1 MLSDENLEKFFSK
14 IDAAEF
20 GISAG
25 SKLALKNPKLAGSAR
40 DGSGD
45 KPLKLQGGA
54 EFRGGHPYFSGAQQ
68 AEILKFNAEP
78 PFDAEQVRPDTE
90 QAHLK
95 FNVRPSQSEPGV
107 RQALAFDAHPSQAQ
121 FDGEQAQAKIQNF
134 MRDLLQNY
142 VLCVSGAEFA
152 FAEIEAYFTG
162 ADRNTYKRAS
172 RAGEIFFHNF
182 GFDISFRSVPQSGG
196 GILVRSLRV
205 LSGAELLAG
214 GLPGFAGRLSGSE
227 GDLSG
232 SVGSG
237 LLGSAVATLVKNG
250 DFIAGPRKCM
260 GKILNLQTRNLN
272 FSLKYA
278 PQIAHAAGFS
288 NRIRR
293 GEIVNE
299 ANLDANTPNGA
310 AGVAAAA
317 RLANEPRR
325 LTSEEFEAYLSAG
338 CAATK
343 TYKKSL
349 QRYEG

>member
-1 MLSDENLEKFFSK
+1 MLGDENLEKFFSK

-25 SKLALKNPKLAGSAR
+25 SKLASKNHKLAGSAR
-40 DGSGD
+40 DRNKD
-45 KPLKLQGGA
+45 KPLKSQDDV
-54 EFRGGHPYFSGAQQ
+54 EFCGEQPYFSDAQQ

-78 PFDAEQVRPDTE
+78 PFGAER
-90 QAHLK
+90 
-95 FNVRPSQSEPGV
+95 
-107 RQALAFDAHPSQAQ
+107 
-121 FDGEQAQAKIQNF
+121 AQAKIENF

-162 ADRNTYKRAS
+162 ADRNTYKRIS

-196 GILVRSLRV
+196 GILVRSLRI

-214 GLPGFAGRLSGSE
+214 GLPDSTGCLPGLA
-227 GDLSG
+227 GDLHSLTDSG
-232 SVGSG
+232 P
-237 LLGSAVATLVKNG
+237 LGSAALLIQNG

-260 GKILNLQTRNLN
+260 GKILNLQTQNLS

-299 ANLDANTPNGA
+299 ANLDANMPSGA
-310 AGVAAAA
+310 AK
-317 RLANEPRR
+317 LANEPRR

-338 CAATK
+338 CAAAK

-349 QRYEG
+349 QRYES

>member
-1 MLSDENLEKFFSK
+1 MLGDENLEKFFSK

-25 SKLALKNPKLAGSAR
+25 SKLASKNPKLAGSAR
-40 DGSGD
+40 DGNKD
-45 KPLKLQGGA
+45 KPLKSQGDA
-54 EFRGGHPYFSGAQQ
+54 EFCGVQPYSSGVQQ
-68 AEILKFNAEP
+68 AEILKF
-78 PFDAEQVRPDTE
+78 DAERARLDAE

-95 FNVRPSQSEPGV
+95 FNVRPSQAGPG
-107 RQALAFDAHPSQAQ
+107 AHSPQAQ
-121 FDGEQAQAKIQNF
+121 FDAERAQAKIQNF
-134 MRDLLQNY
+134 MRDLLQDY

-162 ADRNTYKRAS
+162 ADRNTYKRTS

-182 GFDISFRSVPQSGG
+182 GFDISFRSISQSGG

-205 LSGAELLAG
+205 LSGAELLASGLPSLAG
-214 GLPGFAGRLSGSE
+214 GLHGLAE
-227 GDLSG
+227 
-232 SVGSG
+232 SG
-237 LLGSAVATLVKNG
+237 LLGSAAAPLIQNG

-260 GKILNLQTRNLN
+260 GKILNLQTQNLN
-272 FSLKYA
+272 FSLKRM
-278 PQIAHAAGFS
+278 PQIARAASFN

-299 ANLDANTPNGA
+299 TNLDANMPSGA
-310 AGVAAAA
+310 AGAAK
-317 RLANEPRR
+317 LANEPRR

-338 CAATK
+338 CAAAK

>member
-1 MLSDENLEKFFSK
+1 MLGDENLEKFFSK

-25 SKLALKNPKLAGSAR
+25 SKLVSKNPKLAGSAR
-40 DGSGD
+40 DRNKD
-45 KPLKLQGGA
+45 KPLKSQGSA
-54 EFRGGHPYFSGAQQ
+54 EFCGEQPYFSGAQQ
-68 AEILKFNAEP
+68 DEILKFNAKP
-78 PFDAEQVRPDTE
+78 PQAPFDAER
-90 QAHLK
+90 
-95 FNVRPSQSEPGV
+95 
-107 RQALAFDAHPSQAQ
+107 
-121 FDGEQAQAKIQNF
+121 AQAKIQNF
-134 MRDLLQNY
+134 MRDLLQNNI
-142 VLCVSGAEFA
+142 LCVSGAEFA

-162 ADRNTYKRAS
+162 ADRNTYKRTS

-205 LSGAELLAG
+205 ISGAELLAG
-214 GLPGFAGRLSGSE
+214 GLPGFAGRLPGSE

-232 SVGSG
+232 SADSG
-237 LLGSAVATLVKNG
+237 PLGSAVVTLIQNG

-260 GKILNLQTRNLN
+260 GKILNLQTRNLS
-272 FSLKYA
+272 FSLKHA
-278 PQIAHAAGFS
+278 PKIARAAGFS

-299 ANLDANTPNGA
+299 ANLDANTPSGA
-310 AGVAAAA
+310 TK
-317 RLANEPRR
+317 LANEPRR

-338 CAATK
+338 CAAAK

>member
-1 MLSDENLEKFFSK
+1 MLGDENLEKFFSK

-25 SKLALKNPKLAGSAR
+25 SKLASKNHKLAGSAR
-40 DGSGD
+40 DWSDGEL
-45 KPLKLQGGA
+45 LKSKNGA
-54 EFRGGHPYFSGAQQ
+54 EFCGKQAYSSGAQQ

-78 PFDAEQVRPDTE
+78 LFDAEQVRLDTE

-95 FNVRPSQSEPGV
+95 FNVRPSQSESGV

-121 FDGEQAQAKIQNF
+121 FDGEQAQAKIENF

-205 LSGAELLAG
+205 ISGAELLAG
-214 GLPGFAGRLSGSE
+214 GLPDSTGCLPGSAGGLHGLADSGQ
-227 GDLSG
+227 
-232 SVGSG
+232 
-237 LLGSAVATLVKNG
+237 LGSAIATLIQNG

-260 GKILNLQTRNLN
+260 GKILNLQTRNLS

-288 NRIRR
+288 NRIRQ
-293 GEIVNE
+293 GEIINE
-299 ANLDANTPNGA
+299 ANLDANTPSGA
-310 AGVAAAA
+310 AGAAK
-317 RLANEPRR
+317 LANEPRR
-325 LTSEEFEAYLSAG
+325 LTSEEFEVYLSTG
-338 CAATK
+338 CAAAK
-343 TYKKSL
+343 KYKKSL
-349 QRYEG
+349 QRYES

>member
-1 MLSDENLEKFFSK
+1 MLGDENLEKFFSK

-25 SKLALKNPKLAGSAR
+25 SKLASKNHKLAGSAR
-40 DGSGD
+40 DGSDGEL
-45 KPLKLQGGA
+45 LKSKNGA
-54 EFRGGHPYFSGAQQ
+54 EFCGKQSYSSGAQQ

-78 PFDAEQVRPDTE
+78 LFNAEK
-90 QAHLK
+90 AHLK

-107 RQALAFDAHPSQAQ
+107 RQALAFGDEPPQAQ
-121 FDGEQAQAKIQNF
+121 FNAERAQAKIENF

-162 ADRNTYKRAS
+162 ADRNTYKRTS

-214 GLPGFAGRLSGSE
+214 S
-227 GDLSG
+227 
-232 SVGSG
+232 
-237 LLGSAVATLVKNG
+237 LLGSTGDLHGLAESDSLGHAAPLIQNG

-272 FSLKYA
+272 FSLRRA

-299 ANLDANTPNGA
+299 ANLDANTPSGA
-310 AGVAAAA
+310 AK
-317 RLANEPRR
+317 LANEPRR

-338 CAATK
+338 CAAAK

>member
-1 MLSDENLEKFFSK
+1 MLGDENLEKFFSK

-20 GISAG
+20 GISAD
-25 SKLALKNPKLAGSAR
+25 SKLASKNSKLVGSAR
-40 DGSGD
+40 GGSGD
-45 KPLKLQGGA
+45 KPLKSQDGA
-54 EFRGGHPYFSGAQQ
+54 EFCDGQSYSNGAQQ

-78 PFDAEQVRPDTE
+78 PFDAEQVRLDTE

-107 RQALAFDAHPSQAQ
+107 RQELAFDAHPSQSQ
-121 FDGEQAQAKIQNF
+121 FDGEQAQAKIENF

-142 VLCVSGAEFA
+142 ALCVSGAEFA

-205 LSGAELLAG
+205 ISGAELLAG
-214 GLPGFAGRLSGSE
+214 GLPDSTGCLPGSAGSLHGLADSGQ
-227 GDLSG
+227 
-232 SVGSG
+232 
-237 LLGSAVATLVKNG
+237 LGSAIATLIQNG

-260 GKILNLQTRNLN
+260 GKILNLQTRNLS

-278 PQIAHAAGFS
+278 PKIAHAAGFS

-299 ANLDANTPNGA
+299 ANLDANMPSGA
-310 AGVAAAA
+310 AGAAK
-317 RLANEPRR
+317 LANEPRR
-325 LTSEEFEAYLSAG
+325 LTSEEFEVYLSAG
-338 CAATK
+338 CAAAK

-349 QRYEG
+349 QRYED

>member
-1 MLSDENLEKFFSK
+1 MLGDENLEKFFSK

-20 GISAG
+20 GISVG
-25 SKLALKNPKLAGSAR
+25 SKLASKNHKLAGSAR
-40 DGSGD
+40 DGSDD
-45 KPLKLQGGA
+45 KPLKLQGGM
-54 EFRGGHPYFSGAQQ
+54 EFCGGQSYFSDAQQ
-68 AEILKFNAEP
+68 AEILKFNAKP
-78 PFDAEQVRPDTE
+78 LFNAEKVRLDTE

-95 FNVRPSQSEPGV
+95 FNVRPSQAGLSAHPP
-107 RQALAFDAHPSQAQ
+107 QTPFDA
-121 FDGEQAQAKIQNF
+121 ERAQAKIENF

-162 ADRNTYKRAS
+162 ADRNTYKRTS

-196 GILVRSLRV
+196 GILVRSLRI

-214 GLPGFAGRLSGSE
+214 GLPDSTGCLPGLAESGQ
-227 GDLSG
+227 
-232 SVGSG
+232 
-237 LLGSAVATLVKNG
+237 LGSAAPLIQNG

-260 GKILNLQTRNLN
+260 GKILNLQTQNLS

-278 PQIAHAAGFS
+278 PQIAYAAGFS

-299 ANLDANTPNGA
+299 ANLDANTPSGA
-310 AGVAAAA
+310 TK
-317 RLANEPRR
+317 LANEPRR

-338 CAATK
+338 CAAAK

-349 QRYEG
+349 QRYES

>member
-1 MLSDENLEKFFSK
+1 MLGDKNLEKFFSK

-20 GISAG
+20 GISVG
-25 SKLALKNPKLAGSAR
+25 SKLASKNPKLAGSTR

-45 KPLKLQGGA
+45 KPLKSQGGA
-54 EFRGGHPYFSGAQQ
+54 EFCGGQSYFSGAQQ
-68 AEILKFNAEP
+68 DEILKFNAEP
-78 PFDAEQVRPDTE
+78 PFDVEKAFLDTE
-90 QAHLK
+90 QAHLE
-95 FNVRPSQSEPGV
+95 FNVRPLQLEPSV
-107 RQALAFDAHPSQAQ
+107 RQALVFGAELPQAQ
-121 FDGEQAQAKIQNF
+121 FDAERAQAKIENF

-162 ADRNTYKRAS
+162 ADRNTYKRTS

-214 GLPGFAGRLSGSE
+214 GLPDSAGGLHGLADSGP
-227 GDLSG
+227 L
-232 SVGSG
+232 GSG
-237 LLGSAVATLVKNG
+237 VATLIQNG

-260 GKILNLQTRNLN
+260 GKILNLQTQNLS

-278 PQIAHAAGFS
+278 PKIARAAGFS

-310 AGVAAAA
+310 AGATKLV
-317 RLANEPRR
+317 NEPRR
-325 LTSEEFEAYLSAG
+325 LTSEEFEAYLSAD
-338 CAATK
+338 CAAAK

-349 QRYEG
+349 QRYES

>member
-1 MLSDENLEKFFSK
+1 MLGDENLEKFFSK

-25 SKLALKNPKLAGSAR
+25 SKLASKNPKLAESTR

-45 KPLKLQGGA
+45 KPLKSQGDA
-54 EFRGGHPYFSGAQQ
+54 EFRGGQPYSNGAQQ
-68 AEILKFNAEP
+68 AKILKFNTEP
-78 PFDAEQVRPDTE
+78 PFDAEQARLDTE
-90 QAHLK
+90 QAYLK
-95 FNVRPSQSEPGV
+95 FNVRPSQAGLSV
-107 RQALAFDAHPSQAQ
+107 HPPQAQ
-121 FDGEQAQAKIQNF
+121 FDAERAQAKIQNF

-214 GLPGFAGRLSGSE
+214 GLPVLAGCLPGSAGGLHGLAESGSF
-227 GDLSG
+227 
-232 SVGSG
+232 
-237 LLGSAVATLVKNG
+237 GSAAPLIQNG

-260 GKILNLQTRNLN
+260 GKILNLQTQNLN
-272 FSLKYA
+272 FSLKRM
-278 PQIAHAAGFS
+278 PQIARAASFS

-299 ANLDANTPNGA
+299 TNLDANTPSGA
-310 AGVAAAA
+310 AGATK
-317 RLANEPRR
+317 LANEPRR
-325 LTSEEFEAYLSAG
+325 LTSEEFEAYLSVG
-338 CAATK
+338 YTAAK

-349 QRYEG
+349 QRYGG

>member
-1 MLSDENLEKFFSK
+1 MLGDENLEKFFSK

-25 SKLALKNPKLAGSAR
+25 SKLASKNHKLAGSAR
-40 DGSGD
+40 DGSDGEL
-45 KPLKLQGGA
+45 LKSKNGA
-54 EFRGGHPYFSGAQQ
+54 KFCGKQAYFSGAQQ

-78 PFDAEQVRPDTE
+78 LFNAE

-95 FNVRPSQSEPGV
+95 FNVRPSQAGLS
-107 RQALAFDAHPSQAQ
+107 AHPPQAQ
-121 FDGEQAQAKIQNF
+121 FDAERAQTKIENF

-162 ADRNTYKRAS
+162 ADRNTYKRTS

-196 GILVRSLRV
+196 GILVRSLRI
-205 LSGAELLAG
+205 LGGAELLAG
-214 GLPGFAGRLSGSE
+214 GLPGTASRLSGSE

-232 SVGSG
+232 STGSG
-237 LLGSAVATLVKNG
+237 PLSPVVATLVKNG
-250 DFIAGPRKCM
+250 DFITGPRKCM

-272 FSLKYA
+272 FSLRRA

-299 ANLDANTPNGA
+299 ANFGTSASCATGT
-310 AGVAAAA
+310 AAAA

-325 LTSEEFEAYLSAG
+325 LTSEEFETYLSAG
-338 CAATK
+338 CAAAK

-349 QRYEG
+349 QRYGG

>member
-1 MLSDENLEKFFSK
+1 MKV
-14 IDAAEF
+14 
-20 GISAG
+20 
-25 SKLALKNPKLAGSAR
+25 
-40 DGSGD
+40 
-45 KPLKLQGGA
+45 GGQS
-54 EFRGGHPYFSGAQQ
+54 YFSDAQQ

-78 PFDAEQVRPDTE
+78 LFDAEKARLDTE

-95 FNVRPSQSEPGV
+95 FNVRPSQVG
-107 RQALAFDAHPSQAQ
+107 AGAHPLQAQ
-121 FDGEQAQAKIQNF
+121 FDAERAQAKIENF
-134 MRDLLQNY
+134 MRDLLQNNI
-142 VLCVSGAEFA
+142 LCVSGAEFA

-162 ADRNTYKRAS
+162 ADRNTYKRIS

-196 GILVRSLRV
+196 GILVRSLRI
-205 LSGAELLAG
+205 LGGAELLAG
-214 GLPGFAGRLSGSE
+214 GLPGTASRLSGSE

-232 SVGSG
+232 STGSG
-237 LLGSAVATLVKNG
+237 PLSPVVATLVKNG
-250 DFIAGPRKCM
+250 DFITGPRKCM

-272 FSLKYA
+272 FSLRRA

-299 ANLDANTPNGA
+299 ANFGTSASCATGT
-310 AGVAAAA
+310 AAAA

-338 CAATK
+338 CAAAK

-349 QRYEG
+349 QRYGG

>member
-1 MLSDENLEKFFSK
+1 MLGDENLEKFFSK
-14 IDAAEF
+14 IDAAKF

-25 SKLALKNPKLAGSAR
+25 SKLASKNHKLAGSAR
-40 DGSGD
+40 NGSDGEL
-45 KPLKLQGGA
+45 LKSKNGA
-54 EFRGGHPYFSGAQQ
+54 EFCGEQAYFSGAQQ
-68 AEILKFNAEP
+68 AEILKFNAE
-78 PFDAEQVRPDTE
+78 

-95 FNVRPSQSEPGV
+95 FNVRPSQAG
-107 RQALAFDAHPSQAQ
+107 LGAHPPQAQ
-121 FDGEQAQAKIQNF
+121 FDTERAQTKIENF

-162 ADRNTYKRAS
+162 ADRNTYKRTS

-182 GFDISFRSVPQSGG
+182 GFDISFRSAPQSGG
-196 GILVRSLRV
+196 GILVRSLRI

-214 GLPGFAGRLSGSE
+214 GLPGTASRLTGSE

-232 SVGSG
+232 SADGP
-237 LLGSAVATLVKNG
+237 LGSAVATLVKNG

-260 GKILNLQTRNLN
+260 GKILNLQTQNLN
-272 FSLKYA
+272 FSLKRV
-278 PQIAHAAGFS
+278 PQITHAAGFS

-299 ANLDANTPNGA
+299 ANFGTSASCATST
-310 AGVAAAA
+310 AAAA

-338 CAATK
+338 CAAAK

-349 QRYEG
+349 QRYES

>member
-1 MLSDENLEKFFSK
+1 
-14 IDAAEF
+14 
-20 GISAG
+20 
-25 SKLALKNPKLAGSAR
+25 
-40 DGSGD
+40 
-45 KPLKLQGGA
+45 
-54 EFRGGHPYFSGAQQ
+54 
-68 AEILKFNAEP
+68 
-78 PFDAEQVRPDTE
+78 
-90 QAHLK
+90 
-95 FNVRPSQSEPGV
+95 
-107 RQALAFDAHPSQAQ
+107 
-121 FDGEQAQAKIQNF
+121 

-162 ADRNTYKRAS
+162 ADRNTYKRTS

-232 SVGSG
+232 SAGNG
-237 LLGSAVATLVKNG
+237 PLGSTVATLIQNG

-260 GKILNLQTRNLN
+260 GKILNLQTQNLN
-272 FSLKYA
+272 FSLKRA

-299 ANLDANTPNGA
+299 ANLDANMPSGA
-310 AGVAAAA
+310 AGAAK
-317 RLANEPRR
+317 LANEPRR
-325 LTSEEFEAYLSAG
+325 LTSEEFEAYLSVG
-338 CAATK
+338 CAAAK

-349 QRYEG
+349 QRYGG

>member
-1 MLSDENLEKFFSK
+1 MLGDENLEKFFSK

-25 SKLALKNPKLAGSAR
+25 SKLVSKNPKLAGSAR
-40 DGSGD
+40 DRNKD
-45 KPLKLQGGA
+45 KPLKSQGGA
-54 EFRGGHPYFSGAQQ
+54 EFCGEQAHSSGAQQ
-68 AEILKFNAEP
+68 TEILKFNAEL
-78 PFDAEQVRPDTE
+78 PFDAEQVRLDTE

-95 FNVRPSQSEPGV
+95 FNVRPSQAGLS
-107 RQALAFDAHPSQAQ
+107 AHPPQAQ
-121 FDGEQAQAKIQNF
+121 FDAERAQAKIQNF

-162 ADRNTYKRAS
+162 ADRNTYKRIS

-214 GLPGFAGRLSGSE
+214 GL
-227 GDLSG
+227 
-232 SVGSG
+232 SG
-237 LLGSAVATLVKNG
+237 LTGYLLGSAGGLHGLAESGQLGSAVATLIQNG

-260 GKILNLQTRNLN
+260 GKILNLQTRNLS
-272 FSLKYA
+272 FSLKRV
-278 PQIAHAAGFS
+278 PQITHAAGFS

-293 GEIVNE
+293 GEIANEVNFGTS
-299 ANLDANTPNGA
+299 ASCATGT
-310 AGVAAAA
+310 AAAA

-325 LTSEEFEAYLSAG
+325 LTSEEFEVYLSVG
-338 CAATK
+338 CAAAK

>member
-1 MLSDENLEKFFSK
+1 MLGDENLEKFFSK
-14 IDAAEF
+14 IDAAGF

-25 SKLALKNPKLAGSAR
+25 LKLASKNHKLAGSVR
-40 DGSGD
+40 DGSDGEL
-45 KPLKLQGGA
+45 LKSKNSA
-54 EFRGGHPYFSGAQQ
+54 EFCGKQAYPSGAQQ
-68 AEILKFNAEP
+68 AEILKFNAE
-78 PFDAEQVRPDTE
+78 

-95 FNVRPSQSEPGV
+95 FNVRPSQAG
-107 RQALAFDAHPSQAQ
+107 LGAHPPQTPFNAERAQ
-121 FDGEQAQAKIQNF
+121 TKIENF

-162 ADRNTYKRAS
+162 ADRNTYKRTS

-196 GILVRSLRV
+196 GILVRSLRI
-205 LSGAELLAG
+205 LGGAELLAG
-214 GLPGFAGRLSGSE
+214 GLPGTASRLSDSE

-232 SVGSG
+232 SAGSG
-237 LLGSAVATLVKNG
+237 PLGSAVATLVKNG

-260 GKILNLQTRNLN
+260 GKILNLQTRNLS
-272 FSLKYA
+272 FSLRRA

-299 ANLDANTPNGA
+299 ANFGTSAICATGT
-310 AGVAAAA
+310 AAAA

-325 LTSEEFEAYLSAG
+325 LTSEEFEAYLSTG
-338 CAATK
+338 CATAK

-349 QRYEG
+349 QRYGG

>member
-1 MLSDENLEKFFSK
+1 MLGDENLEKFFSK

-25 SKLALKNPKLAGSAR
+25 LKLASKNHKLAGSAR
-40 DGSGD
+40 DGGD
-45 KPLKLQGGA
+45 GELLKSKNGA
-54 EFRGGHPYFSGAQQ
+54 KFRGKQAYFSGAQQ
-68 AEILKFNAEP
+68 AEILKFNTEP
-78 PFDAEQVRPDTE
+78 LFDAEK
-90 QAHLK
+90 AHLK

-107 RQALAFDAHPSQAQ
+107 RQALAFGAHPSQAQ
-121 FDGEQAQAKIQNF
+121 FDGEQAQAKIENF

-142 VLCVSGAEFA
+142 VLCISGAEFA

-162 ADRNTYKRAS
+162 ADRNTYKRTS

-214 GLPGFAGRLSGSE
+214 GLPDSTGCLPGSAESGQ
-227 GDLSG
+227 
-232 SVGSG
+232 
-237 LLGSAVATLVKNG
+237 LGSAVAPLIQNG

-272 FSLKYA
+272 FSLKRVS
-278 PQIAHAAGFS
+278 QIARAAGFS

-299 ANLDANTPNGA
+299 ANLDANMPSGA
-310 AGVAAAA
+310 AK
-317 RLANEPRR
+317 LANEPRR

-338 CAATK
+338 YAAAK

>member
-1 MLSDENLEKFFSK
+1 MLGDENLEKFFSK

-25 SKLALKNPKLAGSAR
+25 SKLASKNPKLAGSAR
-40 DGSGD
+40 DGNKD
-45 KPLKLQGGA
+45 KPLKSQGGA
-54 EFRGGHPYFSGAQQ
+54 EFGGEQPYFSGAQQ
-68 AEILKFNAEP
+68 DEILKFNAKP
-78 PFDAEQVRPDTE
+78 PFDAEQVRLDTE

-95 FNVRPSQSEPGV
+95 FNVRPSQAG
-107 RQALAFDAHPSQAQ
+107 LDAHPPQAQ
-121 FDGEQAQAKIQNF
+121 FDAERAQAKIENF
-134 MRDLLQNY
+134 MRDLLQNH

-162 ADRNTYKRAS
+162 ADRNTYKRTS

-214 GLPGFAGRLSGSE
+214 GLPDSTGCLPGSAESGP
-227 GDLSG
+227 
-232 SVGSG
+232 
-237 LLGSAVATLVKNG
+237 LGSAIATLIQNG

-260 GKILNLQTRNLN
+260 GKILNLQTRNLK

-278 PQIAHAAGFS
+278 PKIARAAGFS

-293 GEIVNE
+293 GEIANE
-299 ANLDANTPNGA
+299 VNLDANMPSGA
-310 AGVAAAA
+310 AK
-317 RLANEPRR
+317 LANEPRR

-338 CAATK
+338 YTAAK

-349 QRYEG
+349 QRYES

>member
-1 MLSDENLEKFFSK
+1 MLGDENLEKFFSK

-25 SKLALKNPKLAGSAR
+25 SKLASKNPNIAGSAR
-40 DGSGD
+40 NRSGD
-45 KPLKLQGGA
+45 KPLKSQGGV
-54 EFRGGHPYFSGAQQ
+54 EFCGGQSYFSDAQQ

-78 PFDAEQVRPDTE
+78 
-90 QAHLK
+90 L
-95 FNVRPSQSEPGV
+95 FN
-107 RQALAFDAHPSQAQ
+107 A
-121 FDGEQAQAKIQNF
+121 EQAQAKIENF

-162 ADRNTYKRAS
+162 ADRNTYKRTS

-214 GLPGFAGRLSGSE
+214 SLSGLK

-237 LLGSAVATLVKNG
+237 PLGSAATLIQNG

-272 FSLKYA
+272 FSLRRA
-278 PQIAHAAGFS
+278 PQIARAAGFS

-299 ANLDANTPNGA
+299 ANLDANTPSGA
-310 AGVAAAA
+310 AGAA

-325 LTSEEFEAYLSAG
+325 LTSEEFEAYLSVG
-338 CAATK
+338 CAAAK

-349 QRYEG
+349 QRYES

>member
-1 MLSDENLEKFFSK
+1 MLGDENLEKFFSK

-25 SKLALKNPKLAGSAR
+25 SKLASKNPKLAGSAR

-45 KPLKLQGGA
+45 KSLKSQGGA
-54 EFRGGHPYFSGAQQ
+54 EFCGGQSYFCVAQQ

-78 PFDAEQVRPDTE
+78 PFDAEKARIDTE

-95 FNVRPSQSEPGV
+95 FNVRPSQLEPGV

-121 FDGEQAQAKIQNF
+121 FDAERAQAKIQNF

-162 ADRNTYKRAS
+162 ADRNTYKRTS

-196 GILVRSLRV
+196 GILVRSLRI

-214 GLPGFAGRLSGSE
+214 GLPDSTGCLPGST
-227 GDLSG
+227 G
-232 SVGSG
+232 SD
-237 LLGSAVATLVKNG
+237 LLGSAAPLIQNG

-260 GKILNLQTRNLN
+260 GKILNLQTRNLS

-278 PQIAHAAGFS
+278 PKIAHAAGFS

-293 GEIVNE
+293 GEIANE
-299 ANLDANTPNGA
+299 ANLDANTPSGA
-310 AGVAAAA
+310 TK
-317 RLANEPRR
+317 LANEPRR

-338 CAATK
+338 CAAAK

>member
-1 MLSDENLEKFFSK
+1 MLGDENLEKFFSK

-25 SKLALKNPKLAGSAR
+25 SKLASKNHKLAGSAR
-40 DGSGD
+40 DGSDGEL
-45 KPLKLQGGA
+45 LKSKNGA
-54 EFRGGHPYFSGAQQ
+54 EFCGEQAYFSGGQQ

-78 PFDAEQVRPDTE
+78 LFNAEK
-90 QAHLK
+90 AHLK

-107 RQALAFDAHPSQAQ
+107 RQALAFGDEPPQAQ
-121 FDGEQAQAKIQNF
+121 FNAERAQAKIENF

-162 ADRNTYKRAS
+162 ADRNTYKRTS

-196 GILVRSLRV
+196 GILVRSLRI
-205 LSGAELLAG
+205 LSGAELLAS

-237 LLGSAVATLVKNG
+237 PIGYAAPLIQNG

-260 GKILNLQTRNLN
+260 GKILNLQTQNLN
-272 FSLKYA
+272 FSLKRV
-278 PQIAHAAGFS
+278 PQIAHAASFS

-293 GEIVNE
+293 GEIINE
-299 ANLDANTPNGA
+299 ANLDANTPSGA
-310 AGVAAAA
+310 AGAAK
-317 RLANEPRR
+317 LANEPRR
-325 LTSEEFEAYLSAG
+325 LTSEEFEVYLSTG
-338 CAATK
+338 CAAAK

>member
-1 MLSDENLEKFFSK
+1 MLGDENLEKFFSK

-25 SKLALKNPKLAGSAR
+25 LKLASKNPNLAGSAR
-40 DGSGD
+40 NRSGD
-45 KPLKLQGGA
+45 KPLKSQGGA
-54 EFRGGHPYFSGAQQ
+54 EFRGGQPYFSGAQQ
-68 AEILKFNAEP
+68 AEILKFKAKS
-78 PFDAEQVRPDTE
+78 PFDAER
-90 QAHLK
+90 
-95 FNVRPSQSEPGV
+95 
-107 RQALAFDAHPSQAQ
+107 
-121 FDGEQAQAKIQNF
+121 AQAKIENF
-134 MRDLLQNY
+134 MCDLLQNY

-162 ADRNTYKRAS
+162 ADRNTYKRTS

-214 GLPGFAGRLSGSE
+214 GLPDSTGCLPGSAESGQ
-227 GDLSG
+227 
-232 SVGSG
+232 
-237 LLGSAVATLVKNG
+237 LGSAVAPLIQNG

-260 GKILNLQTRNLN
+260 GKILNLQTRNLS

-278 PQIAHAAGFS
+278 PKIARAANFS

-299 ANLDANTPNGA
+299 ANLDANMPSGA
-310 AGVAAAA
+310 ACAAK
-317 RLANEPRR
+317 LVNEPRR
-325 LTSEEFEAYLSAG
+325 LISEEFEAYLSTG
-338 CAATK
+338 CAAAK

-349 QRYEG
+349 QRYED

>member
-1 MLSDENLEKFFSK
+1 MLGDENLEKFFSK

-25 SKLALKNPKLAGSAR
+25 PKLASKNPKLAGSAR

-45 KPLKLQGGA
+45 KSLKSQGGA
-54 EFRGGHPYFSGAQQ
+54 EFCGEQPYFSGAQQ
-68 AEILKFNAEP
+68 DEILKFNTEP
-78 PFDAEQVRPDTE
+78 PFDAEKVRLDTE
-90 QAHLK
+90 QVHLK
-95 FNVRPSQSEPGV
+95 FNVRPSQAGPG
-107 RQALAFDAHPSQAQ
+107 AHSPQAQ
-121 FDGEQAQAKIQNF
+121 FDAERAQAKIENF
-134 MRDLLQNY
+134 MCDLLQNY

-162 ADRNTYKRAS
+162 ADRNTYKRTS

-182 GFDISFRSVPQSGG
+182 GFDISFHSVPQSGG

-205 LSGAELLAG
+205 LSGAKLLAG
-214 GLPGFAGRLSGSE
+214 GLPDSTGYLPGSAGDSHGLAE
-227 GDLSG
+227 
-232 SVGSG
+232 SG
-237 LLGSAVATLVKNG
+237 LLGSAVATLIQNG

-260 GKILNLQTRNLN
+260 GKILNLQTRNLS
-272 FSLKYA
+272 FYLKYA
-278 PQIAHAAGFS
+278 PKIARAAGFS

-293 GEIVNE
+293 GEIANE
-299 ANLDANTPNGA
+299 ANLDANTPSGA
-310 AGVAAAA
+310 AGAAGASK
-317 RLANEPRR
+317 LANEPRR

-338 CAATK
+338 CAAAK

>member
-1 MLSDENLEKFFSK
+1 MLGDENLEKFFSK

-20 GISAG
+20 GISAD
-25 SKLALKNPKLAGSAR
+25 SKLASKNSKLAGSAR

-45 KPLKLQGGA
+45 KPLKSQGDVQ
-54 EFRGGHPYFSGAQQ
+54 FGGEQPYFGGAQQ
-68 AEILKFNAEP
+68 DEILKFNAKP
-78 PFDAEQVRPDTE
+78 P
-90 QAHLK
+90 
-95 FNVRPSQSEPGV
+95 
-107 RQALAFDAHPSQAQ
+107 QAQ
-121 FDGEQAQAKIQNF
+121 FDAERAQAKIENF

-142 VLCVSGAEFA
+142 VFCVSGAEFA

-162 ADRNTYKRAS
+162 ADRNTYKRTS

-214 GLPGFAGRLSGSE
+214 GLPDSTGCLPGSAESGQ
-227 GDLSG
+227 
-232 SVGSG
+232 
-237 LLGSAVATLVKNG
+237 LGSAVAPLIQNG

-260 GKILNLQTRNLN
+260 GKILNLQTQNLS
-272 FSLKYA
+272 FSLKYV
-278 PQIAHAAGFS
+278 PKIARAAGFS

-299 ANLDANTPNGA
+299 ANLDANMPS
-310 AGVAAAA
+310 GVAGAA

-325 LTSEEFEAYLSAG
+325 LTSEEFEVYLSTG
-338 CAATK
+338 CAAAK

-349 QRYEG
+349 QRYED

>member
-1 MLSDENLEKFFSK
+1 MLGDENLEKFFSK

-25 SKLALKNPKLAGSAR
+25 SKLASKNHKLAGSAR
-40 DGSGD
+40 DRNKD
-45 KPLKLQGGA
+45 KPLKSQDDVEFCGGQS
-54 EFRGGHPYFSGAQQ
+54 YFSGAQQ
-68 AEILKFNAEP
+68 DEILKFNAKP
-78 PFDAEQVRPDTE
+78 PFDAE

-95 FNVRPSQSEPGV
+95 FNVRPSQAGLS
-107 RQALAFDAHPSQAQ
+107 AHPPQAQ
-121 FDGEQAQAKIQNF
+121 FNAERAQAKIENF
-134 MRDLLQNY
+134 MRDLLQNNI
-142 VLCVSGAEFA
+142 LCVSGAEFA

-162 ADRNTYKRAS
+162 ADRNTYKRTS

-205 LSGAELLAG
+205 ISGAELLAG
-214 GLPGFAGRLSGSE
+214 GLPGSTAYLPGSADNLHGLAESGP
-227 GDLSG
+227 
-232 SVGSG
+232 
-237 LLGSAVATLVKNG
+237 LGSAATLIQNG

-272 FSLKYA
+272 FSLRRV
-278 PQIAHAAGFS
+278 PQIARAAGFS

-299 ANLDANTPNGA
+299 ANLDANMPSGA
-310 AGVAAAA
+310 AGAAK
-317 RLANEPRR
+317 LANEPRR
-325 LTSEEFEAYLSAG
+325 LTSEEFEVYLSVG
-338 CAATK
+338 CAAAK

-349 QRYEG
+349 QRYED

>member
-1 MLSDENLEKFFSK
+1 MLGDENLEKFFSK

-25 SKLALKNPKLAGSAR
+25 SKLALKNSKLAGSAR

-45 KPLKLQGGA
+45 KPLKSQGGA
-54 EFRGGHPYFSGAQQ
+54 EFRDGQPYFSGAQQ
-68 AEILKFNAEP
+68 AEILKFNTEP
-78 PFDAEQVRPDTE
+78 PFDAEQVRLDTE

-95 FNVRPSQSEPGV
+95 FNVRPSQAGLGV
-107 RQALAFDAHPSQAQ
+107 HPPQAQ
-121 FDGEQAQAKIQNF
+121 FDAERAQAKIENF
-134 MRDLLQNY
+134 MCDLLQNY

-162 ADRNTYKRAS
+162 ADRNTYKRTS

-214 GLPGFAGRLSGSE
+214 GLPDSTGCLPGSAESGP
-227 GDLSG
+227 
-232 SVGSG
+232 
-237 LLGSAVATLVKNG
+237 LGSAIATLIQNG

-272 FSLKYA
+272 FSLRRA

-299 ANLDANTPNGA
+299 ANLDANMPSGA
-310 AGVAAAA
+310 AK
-317 RLANEPRR
+317 LANEPRR

-338 CAATK
+338 CAAAK

-349 QRYEG
+349 QRYED

>member
-1 MLSDENLEKFFSK
+1 MLGDENLEKFFSK

-25 SKLALKNPKLAGSAR
+25 SKLASKNPKLAESAKGGS
-40 DGSGD
+40 SD
-45 KPLKLQGGA
+45 KPLKSQDGA
-54 EFRGGHPYFSGAQQ
+54 EFRGGHSYSNGAQQ
-68 AEILKFNAEP
+68 DEILKFNAEP
-78 PFDAEQVRPDTE
+78 PFGAEQVRLDTE

-107 RQALAFDAHPSQAQ
+107 RQALAFDAHPPQAP
-121 FDGEQAQAKIQNF
+121 FGAERAQAKIENF

-162 ADRNTYKRAS
+162 ADRNTYKRTS

-196 GILVRSLRV
+196 GILVRSLRI

-214 GLPGFAGRLSGSE
+214 CLPGSAESGQ
-227 GDLSG
+227 
-232 SVGSG
+232 
-237 LLGSAVATLVKNG
+237 LGSAVAPLIQNG

-260 GKILNLQTRNLN
+260 GKILNLQTRNLK

-278 PQIAHAAGFS
+278 PKIARAAGFS

-293 GEIVNE
+293 GEIANE
-299 ANLDANTPNGA
+299 VNLDANMPSGA
-310 AGVAAAA
+310 AK
-317 RLANEPRR
+317 LANEPRR

-338 CAATK
+338 YTAAK

-349 QRYEG
+349 QRYES

>member
-1 MLSDENLEKFFSK
+1 MLGDENLEKFFSK
-14 IDAAEF
+14 IDAEEF

-25 SKLALKNPKLAGSAR
+25 SKLASKNHKLVGSAR
-40 DGSGD
+40 DGSDGEL
-45 KPLKLQGGA
+45 LKSKNGA
-54 EFRGGHPYFSGAQQ
+54 EFCGGQSYFSGAQQ
-68 AEILKFNAEP
+68 TEILKFNAEL
-78 PFDAEQVRPDTE
+78 PFDAEKERLDTE

-107 RQALAFDAHPSQAQ
+107 RQALAFGDEPPQAQ
-121 FDGEQAQAKIQNF
+121 FNAERAQAKIENF

-162 ADRNTYKRAS
+162 ADRNTYKRTS

-214 GLPGFAGRLSGSE
+214 CLPDSTDCLSGSK

-237 LLGSAVATLVKNG
+237 PLGSAAPLIQNG

-260 GKILNLQTRNLN
+260 GKILNLQTQNLS

-278 PQIAHAAGFS
+278 PKIARAAGFS

-299 ANLDANTPNGA
+299 ANLDANTPSGAVGA
-310 AGVAAAA
+310 AK
-317 RLANEPRR
+317 RANEPRR
-325 LTSEEFEAYLSAG
+325 LTSEEFEVYLSVG
-338 CAATK
+338 CAAAK

>member
-1 MLSDENLEKFFSK
+1 MLGDENLEKFFSK

-25 SKLALKNPKLAGSAR
+25 SKLASKNPKLAGSAR

-45 KPLKLQGGA
+45 KSLKLQGGA
-54 EFRGGHPYFSGAQQ
+54 EFCGGQSYSNGAQQ

-78 PFDAEQVRPDTE
+78 PFDAEKARIDTE

-95 FNVRPSQSEPGV
+95 FNVRPSQLEPGV
-107 RQALAFDAHPSQAQ
+107 RQAFAFGDEPPQAQ
-121 FDGEQAQAKIQNF
+121 FDAERAQAKIQNF

-162 ADRNTYKRAS
+162 ADRNTYKRIS

-205 LSGAELLAG
+205 LSSAELLAG
-214 GLPGFAGRLSGSE
+214 SLPDSTGCLPSLA
-227 GDLSG
+227 GDLHSLAE
-232 SVGSG
+232 SD
-237 LLGSAVATLVKNG
+237 LLGSAAPLIQNG

-260 GKILNLQTRNLN
+260 GKILNLQTRNLS

-278 PQIAHAAGFS
+278 PKIARAANFS

-299 ANLDANTPNGA
+299 ANLDANMPSGA
-310 AGVAAAA
+310 ADAAK
-317 RLANEPRR
+317 LANEPRR
-325 LTSEEFEAYLSAG
+325 LTSEEFEVYLSTG
-338 CAATK
+338 CAAAK
-343 TYKKSL
+343 KYKKSL
-349 QRYEG
+349 QRYES

>member
-1 MLSDENLEKFFSK
+1 MLGDKNLEKFFSK

-25 SKLALKNPKLAGSAR
+25 SKLASKNPKLAGSAR
-40 DGSGD
+40 NRSGD
-45 KPLKLQGGA
+45 KPLKSQGGA
-54 EFRGGHPYFSGAQQ
+54 EFRGEQPYFSGAQQ

-78 PFDAEQVRPDTE
+78 LFDAEKARLDTE

-107 RQALAFDAHPSQAQ
+107 RQALAFGAHPSQAQ
-121 FDGEQAQAKIQNF
+121 FDGEQAQAKIENF

-162 ADRNTYKRAS
+162 ADRNTYKRTS

-214 GLPGFAGRLSGSE
+214 GLPGSAGNLH
-227 GDLSG
+227 
-232 SVGSG
+232 G
-237 LLGSAVATLVKNG
+237 LAESDSLGYAAPLIQNG

-260 GKILNLQTRNLN
+260 GKILNLQTQNLK
-272 FSLKYA
+272 FSLKRV
-278 PQIAHAAGFS
+278 PQITHAASFS

-293 GEIVNE
+293 GEIINE
-299 ANLDANTPNGA
+299 ANLDANTPSGA
-310 AGVAAAA
+310 AK
-317 RLANEPRR
+317 LANEPRR
-325 LTSEEFEAYLSAG
+325 LTSEEFEVYLSVG
-338 CAATK
+338 CAAAK

>member
-1 MLSDENLEKFFSK
+1 MLGDENLEKFFSK

-25 SKLALKNPKLAGSAR
+25 SKLALKNSKLAVSTR
-40 DGSGD
+40 DGNKD

-54 EFRGGHPYFSGAQQ
+54 EFRGGQPYSNGAQQ
-68 AEILKFNAEP
+68 AKILKFNTEP
-78 PFDAEQVRPDTE
+78 PFDAEQARLDTE

-95 FNVRPSQSEPGV
+95 FNVRPSQLEPGV
-107 RQALAFDAHPSQAQ
+107 RQTLAFDAELPQAQ
-121 FDGEQAQAKIQNF
+121 FDGEQAQAKIENF

-142 VLCVSGAEFA
+142 LLCVSGAEFA

-162 ADRNTYKRAS
+162 VDRNTYKRTS

-214 GLPGFAGRLSGSE
+214 GLPDSTGCLPGLAGGLHGLAE
-227 GDLSG
+227 
-232 SVGSG
+232 SG
-237 LLGSAVATLVKNG
+237 LLGFAAAPLIQNG

-260 GKILNLQTRNLN
+260 GKILNLQTQNLS

-278 PQIAHAAGFS
+278 PKIARAAGFS

-299 ANLDANTPNGA
+299 ANLDANTPSGA
-310 AGVAAAA
+310 VK
-317 RLANEPRR
+317 LANEPRR
-325 LTSEEFEAYLSAG
+325 LTSEEFEVYLSTG
-338 CAATK
+338 CAAAK

>member
-1 MLSDENLEKFFSK
+1 MLGDENLEKFFSK

-25 SKLALKNPKLAGSAR
+25 SKLASKNHKLAGSAR
-40 DGSGD
+40 DGSDGEL
-45 KPLKLQGGA
+45 LKSKNGA
-54 EFRGGHPYFSGAQQ
+54 EFCGKQAYSSGAQQ

-78 PFDAEQVRPDTE
+78 LFNAEQT
-90 QAHLK
+90 HLK
-95 FNVRPSQSEPGV
+95 FNVRPSQAG
-107 RQALAFDAHPSQAQ
+107 LGAHPPQAQ
-121 FDGEQAQAKIQNF
+121 FDAERAQTKIENF

-162 ADRNTYKRAS
+162 ADRNTYKRTS

-196 GILVRSLRV
+196 GILVRSLRI

-214 GLPGFAGRLSGSE
+214 GLPGTASRLPGSEGALSGSAD
-227 GDLSG
+227 GPLG
-232 SVGSG
+232 SV
-237 LLGSAVATLVKNG
+237 VATLVKNG

-260 GKILNLQTRNLN
+260 GKILNLQTRNLS
-272 FSLKYA
+272 FSLRRA

-299 ANLDANTPNGA
+299 ANFGTSASCTTGT
-310 AGVAAAA
+310 AAAT

-338 CAATK
+338 CAAAK

>member
-1 MLSDENLEKFFSK
+1 MLGDENLEKFFSK

-20 GISAG
+20 GISADP
-25 SKLALKNPKLAGSAR
+25 KPALKNYKLDESAR

-45 KPLKLQGGA
+45 KPLKSQGGA
-54 EFRGGHPYFSGAQQ
+54 EFCGEHPYFSGAQQ

-78 PFDAEQVRPDTE
+78 LFDAEKARLDTE

-95 FNVRPSQSEPGV
+95 FNIRPSQAGLS
-107 RQALAFDAHPSQAQ
+107 AHPPQAQ
-121 FDGEQAQAKIQNF
+121 FDAERAQAKIENF

-152 FAEIEAYFTG
+152 FAEIEAYFTV
-162 ADRNTYKRAS
+162 ADRNTYKRTS

-214 GLPGFAGRLSGSE
+214 GLPDSTGCLPGLA
-227 GDLSG
+227 GDLHSFAD
-232 SVGSG
+232 SD
-237 LLGSAVATLVKNG
+237 LLGSAAPLIQNG

-260 GKILNLQTRNLN
+260 GKILNLQTQNLN
-272 FSLKYA
+272 FSLKRV

-299 ANLDANTPNGA
+299 ANLDANMPS
-310 AGVAAAA
+310 GVAGAA

-325 LTSEEFEAYLSAG
+325 LTSEEFEVYLSTG
-338 CAATK
+338 CAAAK

-349 QRYEG
+349 QRYED

>member
-1 MLSDENLEKFFSK
+1 MLGDENLEKFFSK

-20 GISAG
+20 GISVG
-25 SKLALKNPKLAGSAR
+25 SKLASKNPKLAGSAR
-40 DGSGD
+40 GGSGD
-45 KPLKLQGGA
+45 KPLKSQGGA
-54 EFRGGHPYFSGAQQ
+54 EFGGEQPYFSDAQQ
-68 AEILKFNAEP
+68 AEILKFNA
-78 PFDAEQVRPDTE
+78 E

-107 RQALAFDAHPSQAQ
+107 RQALAFGDEPPQAQ
-121 FDGEQAQAKIQNF
+121 FDAERAQAKIENF
-134 MRDLLQNY
+134 MRDLLQNHI
-142 VLCVSGAEFA
+142 LCVSGAEFA

-162 ADRNTYKRAS
+162 ADRNTYKRTS

-214 GLPGFAGRLSGSE
+214 GLPDFAGRLPGSE

-232 SVGSG
+232 SAGSG
-237 LLGSAVATLVKNG
+237 SLGSAVVTLVKNG

-260 GKILNLQTRNLN
+260 GKILNLQTRNLS
-272 FSLKYA
+272 FSLRRA
-278 PQIAHAAGFS
+278 PQIAHAADFS

-299 ANLDANTPNGA
+299 ANFGTSASCATA
-310 AGVAAAA
+310 TAAAA

-338 CAATK
+338 CAAAK

-349 QRYEG
+349 QRYES

>member
-1 MLSDENLEKFFSK
+1 MLGDENLEKFFSK

-20 GISAG
+20 GISADPKPAFKN
-25 SKLALKNPKLAGSAR
+25 SKLNESAR

-45 KPLKLQGGA
+45 KPLKSQGGA
-54 EFRGGHPYFSGAQQ
+54 EFRGGQPYFSGAQQ
-68 AEILKFNAEP
+68 DEILKFNAEP
-78 PFDAEQVRPDTE
+78 PFDAEKARLDTE

-95 FNVRPSQSEPGV
+95 FNVRPSQAGLS
-107 RQALAFDAHPSQAQ
+107 AHPSQAQ
-121 FDGEQAQAKIQNF
+121 FDAERAQTKIQNF

-162 ADRNTYKRAS
+162 ADRNTYKRTS

-214 GLPGFAGRLSGSE
+214 GLLDSTGYLPGSADGLHGLAESGQ
-227 GDLSG
+227 
-232 SVGSG
+232 
-237 LLGSAVATLVKNG
+237 LGSAAPLIQNG

-260 GKILNLQTRNLN
+260 GKILNLQTQNLN
-272 FSLKYA
+272 FSLKCV
-278 PQIAHAAGFS
+278 PQIARAASFS

-293 GEIVNE
+293 GEIANE
-299 ANLDANTPNGA
+299 ANLDANTPSGA
-310 AGVAAAA
+310 AGAAK
-317 RLANEPRR
+317 LANEPRR

-338 CAATK
+338 CAAAK

-349 QRYEG
+349 QRYES

>member
-1 MLSDENLEKFFSK
+1 MLGDENLEKFFSQ
-14 IDAAEF
+14 INAAEF

-25 SKLALKNPKLAGSAR
+25 SKLALKNSKLAGSAR

-45 KPLKLQGGA
+45 KHLKSQGSA
-54 EFRGGHPYFSGAQQ
+54 EFCGGQPYFSSAQQ
-68 AEILKFNAEP
+68 AEILKFNTEP
-78 PFDAEQVRPDTE
+78 PFDAEQVRLDTE

-107 RQALAFDAHPSQAQ
+107 RQALAFGDEPPQAQ
-121 FDGEQAQAKIQNF
+121 FDAERAQAKIENF

-142 VLCVSGAEFA
+142 VLCVSGVEFA
-152 FAEIEAYFTG
+152 FAEIEVYFTG
-162 ADRNTYKRAS
+162 ADRNTYKRTS

-196 GILVRSLRV
+196 GILVRSLRI
-205 LSGAELLAG
+205 LSGTELLAG
-214 GLPGFAGRLSGSE
+214 GLPDSTGCLPGLAGGLHGLAE
-227 GDLSG
+227 
-232 SVGSG
+232 SG
-237 LLGSAVATLVKNG
+237 LLGFAAPLIQND

-260 GKILNLQTRNLN
+260 GKILNLQTRNLS

-278 PQIAHAAGFS
+278 PKIARAAGFS

-293 GEIVNE
+293 SEIVNE

-310 AGVAAAA
+310 AGAAK
-317 RLANEPRR
+317 LANEPRR
-325 LTSEEFEAYLSAG
+325 LTSKEFEAYLSAG
-338 CAATK
+338 CAAAK

>member
-1 MLSDENLEKFFSK
+1 MLGDENLEKFFSK

-20 GISAG
+20 GISVG
-25 SKLALKNPKLAGSAR
+25 SKLASKNPNLTGSAR

-45 KPLKLQGGA
+45 KSLKSQGGA
-54 EFRGGHPYFSGAQQ
+54 EFRSGQSYSNGSQQ

-78 PFDAEQVRPDTE
+78 PFDAEKVRLDTE

-95 FNVRPSQSEPGV
+95 SNVRPSQSEPGV
-107 RQALAFDAHPSQAQ
+107 RQALAFGDEPPQAQ
-121 FDGEQAQAKIQNF
+121 FDAERAQAKIENF

-142 VLCVSGAEFA
+142 VLCVSGVEFA

-162 ADRNTYKRAS
+162 ADRNTYKRTS

-214 GLPGFAGRLSGSE
+214 GLPDSTGCLPGSAGGLHGLADSGP
-227 GDLSG
+227 L
-232 SVGSG
+232 GSG
-237 LLGSAVATLVKNG
+237 VATLIQNG

-260 GKILNLQTRNLN
+260 GKILNLQTQNLS

-278 PQIAHAAGFS
+278 PKTARAASFS

-299 ANLDANTPNGA
+299 ANLDANMPSGA
-310 AGVAAAA
+310 AGAAK
-317 RLANEPRR
+317 LANEPRR

-338 CAATK
+338 CAAAK

-349 QRYEG
+349 KRYEG

>member
-1 MLSDENLEKFFSK
+1 MLGDENLEKFFSK

-25 SKLALKNPKLAGSAR
+25 LKLASKNHKLAGSAR
-40 DGSGD
+40 DGSDGEL
-45 KPLKLQGGA
+45 LKSKNGS
-54 EFRGGHPYFSGAQQ
+54 EFCVGQAYFSGTQQ

-78 PFDAEQVRPDTE
+78 LFDAEKARLDTE

-95 FNVRPSQSEPGV
+95 FNVRPSQAG
-107 RQALAFDAHPSQAQ
+107 LGAHPSQAQ
-121 FDGEQAQAKIQNF
+121 FDAERAQTKIENF

-162 ADRNTYKRAS
+162 ADRNTYKRTS

-196 GILVRSLRV
+196 GILVRSLRI
-205 LSGAELLAG
+205 LGGAEFLAG

-237 LLGSAVATLVKNG
+237 PLGSAVATLVKNG

-260 GKILNLQTRNLN
+260 GKILNLQTRNLS
-272 FSLKYA
+272 FSLRCA

-299 ANLDANTPNGA
+299 ADFGTSANCATGT
-310 AGVAAAA
+310 AAAA

-325 LTSEEFEAYLSAG
+325 LTSEEFEAYLSTG
-338 CAATK
+338 CAAAK

-349 QRYEG
+349 QRYGG